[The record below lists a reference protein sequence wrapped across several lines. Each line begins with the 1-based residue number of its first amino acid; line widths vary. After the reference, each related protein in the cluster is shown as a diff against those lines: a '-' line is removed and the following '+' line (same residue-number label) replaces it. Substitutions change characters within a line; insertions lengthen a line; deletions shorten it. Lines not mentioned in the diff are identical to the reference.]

1 MASIFKKKTVCTT
14 CNGDKVIV
22 CCSCGEVEGE
32 CQEFE
37 CPTCHGLGYLTK
49 FNTPVM
55 VGACSIGFILF
66 LAVLLI
72 VL

>member
-1 MASIFKKKTVCTT
+1 MASIFKKKKVCTT
-14 CNGDKVIV
+14 CNGEKTIV

-37 CPTCHGLGYLTK
+37 CPTCHGLGYLTE

-55 VGACSIGFILF
+55 VCACGIGFALF
-66 LAVLLI
+66 LAVILM
-72 VL
+72 VV

>member
-1 MASIFKKKTVCTT
+1 MASIFKKKSVCTT
-14 CNGDKVIV
+14 CNGEKVIV

-37 CPTCHGLGYLTK
+37 CPTCHGLGYLTE

-55 VGACSIGFILF
+55 VGAYGIGFVLF
-66 LAVLLI
+66 LAVLI
-72 VL
+72 MVL